1 MSNETSAV
9 PGILGTDLGI
19 SPDAVNARVYAQQN
33 LSGAENLGTQLSH
46 DGQDPPY
53 ITRMEHFEGIP
64 HQEIYDKAQTM
75 HPGVMQDL
83 GDTYVEISNT
93 LSGGLLGAH
102 LAINRALSDG
112 LEGEF
117 ATGAAEATKRF
128 YDQATDVQEV
138 IHNVGRR
145 LKAAAYGAE
154 VVKLS
159 VQKPPSGTATGAPPG
174 TATTDLPPNLAAL
187 GDAMLTVA
195 APSDASALERAKEEQ
210 RQLAIHVMNTV
221 YKPTYQPAGEGVPTF
236 VPVQAPGDNPTGP
249 VPGSTTT
256 SSSPGNN
263 QPGPG
268 SNTPGSPENG
278 QPEGEQP
285 GSEDPQ
291 TTAANTNQNSTGQN
305 TQQTGTPTTTGTPT
319 GDPQRNTTT
328 TAGVPGVPSTPGRP
342 SSPGGPGNNPQ
353 APGPGRSIPGTPTAP
368 GVPGAA
374 TPATP
379 AAAATA
385 AGRPMTGMP
394 GMMSPGAARRGGD
407 DENERK
413 TPDYLITNREEELF
427 GRQPGTVPEALGAD
441 APANR
446 PAEGSDYR

>member
-1 MSNETSAV
+1 MSNETTN
-9 PGILGTDLGI
+9 PLGI
-19 SPDAVNARVYAQQN
+19 FSPGLDASPEDIQARMYAKQSQ
-33 LSGAENLGTQLSH
+33 SGAERLSEQISH
-46 DGQDPPY
+46 DGRDPSY
-53 ITRMEHFEGIP
+53 IKRMEHFEGIP
-64 HQEIYDKAQTM
+64 HQEIYDDAQDMKPGAM
-75 HPGVMQDL
+75 HSV
-83 GDTYVEISNT
+83 GDVLVAISNS

-117 ATGAAEATKRF
+117 ATGAAEAAKRF

-138 IHNVGRR
+138 IHSVGRR
-145 LKAAAYGAE
+145 IKAAAYGAE
-154 VVKLS
+154 VVKNS
-159 VQKPPSGTATGAPPG
+159 VPPPPTGTAS
-174 TATTDLPPNLAAL
+174 TDLPPNFAVL
-187 GDAMLTVA
+187 GNTTLTVA
-195 APSDASALERAKEEQ
+195 SPSDTSALERAKEEQ
-210 RQLAIHVMNTV
+210 RQVAIGVMNTV

-256 SSSPGNN
+256 SSGPGNN

-268 SNTPGSPENG
+268 NNTPGSPENG
-278 QPEGEQP
+278 QSEGEQP

-305 TQQTGTPTTTGTPT
+305 TQQTGTPTTTGTPA

-368 GVPGAA
+368 GVPGA
-374 TPATP
+374 ATP